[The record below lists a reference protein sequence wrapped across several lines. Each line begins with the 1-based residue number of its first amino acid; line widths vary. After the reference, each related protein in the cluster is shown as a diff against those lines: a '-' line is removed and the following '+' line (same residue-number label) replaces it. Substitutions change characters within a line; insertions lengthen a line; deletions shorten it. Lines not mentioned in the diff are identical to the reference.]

1 MAALQVAK
9 TSWSSETVLSDKLRQ
24 GVLIIMV
31 STSFLLCATLII
43 HMCSGT
49 VIIVAEDDLLDG
61 STLVEEE
68 VMIRDEGLQAPVD
81 SHFQYND
88 RPIIGVLSQ
97 ELDDWLVA
105 KLPPNHNYTAYIA
118 SSYIKWVEAG
128 GARAV
133 PVIIGRNKDY
143 YEQLFAGL
151 NGLLLPGGSA
161 PLVGTGGFAEVGQFF
176 FEMAKESTDAGDPF
190 PIWGTCNG
198 FELLTVLSSRDISRL
213 ASCNSEDQAS
223 PLHMLPPA
231 PLSKVFGLAPPDV
244 LRELQTER
252 ISINFHHFCLTP
264 ENFTRYGMEKFW
276 NPLSVNWDMHG
287 LKYIST
293 IEAKEYPF
301 VAVQFHPEKNIFEW
315 SAREPRI
322 PHTSSA
328 VHVALYFAGHFVN
341 MARRSRHYFPDR
353 ATEEKFLIYNY
364 KPLYVGKIGVDWTF
378 QEAYL
383 F

>member
-1 MAALQVAK
+1 MML
-9 TSWSSETVLSDKLRQ
+9 TST
-24 GVLIIMV
+24 
-31 STSFLLCATLII
+31 LLCATLLLHI
-43 HMCSGT
+43 CSAT
-49 VIIVAEDDLLDG
+49 VIIVAEDDLLIDG
-61 STLVEEE
+61 SDLLEEE
-68 VMIRDEGLQAPVD
+68 RLQAPES
-81 SHFQYND
+81 SHFEYND

-97 ELDDWLVA
+97 ELDDWLA
-105 KLPPNHNYTAYIA
+105 SKLPPNHNYTAYIA

-133 PVIIGRNKDY
+133 PVIIGKSREY

-161 PLVGTGGFAEVGQFF
+161 PLVGAGGYAEVGQLFF
-176 FEMAKESTDAGDPF
+176 DLAKESTDAGDPF

-198 FELLTVLSSRDISRL
+198 FELLTVLSSRDRSRL
-213 ASCNSEDQAS
+213 TDCNSEDQAS

-244 LRELQTER
+244 LRELETER

-287 LKYIST
+287 LKYLST
-293 IEAKEYPF
+293 LEAKEYPF

-341 MARRSRHYFPDR
+341 MARRSQHHFPDR
-353 ATEEKFLIYNY
+353 ATEESFLIYNY
-364 KPLYVGKIGVDWTF
+364 KSHYVGKMGLDWTF

>member
-1 MAALQVAK
+1 ML
-9 TSWSSETVLSDKLRQ
+9 TSA
-24 GVLIIMV
+24 
-31 STSFLLCATLII
+31 FLCTMLLLHGCA
-43 HMCSGT
+43 ST
-49 VIIVAEDDLLDG
+49 VIVVQEGDLNDIAGEGERQSDFVEDDVLFENLFEEAEITWEEGIQSAG
-61 STLVEEE
+61 S
-68 VMIRDEGLQAPVD
+68 

-97 ELDDWLVA
+97 ELDDWLA
-105 KLPPNHNYTAYIA
+105 NKLPPNHNYTAYIA

-133 PVIIGRNKDY
+133 PVIIGKSKEY
-143 YEQLFAGL
+143 YKQLFDGL

-161 PLVGTGGFAEVGQFF
+161 PLVGSGGYAEVGQLF
-176 FEMAKESTDAGDPF
+176 FEWARQSTNAGDPF

-198 FELLTVLSSRDISRL
+198 FELLTVLSARDISRL
-213 ASCNSEDQAS
+213 TDCNSEDQAS

-231 PLSKVFGLAPPDV
+231 PQSKVFGLAPPDV
-244 LRELQTER
+244 LKELQTER

-264 ENFTRYGMEKFW
+264 DNFTRYGMERFW

-293 IEAKEYPF
+293 IEAKRYPF
-301 VAVQFHPEKNIFEW
+301 VGVQFHPEKNIFEW
-315 SAREPRI
+315 SIREPKI

-341 MARRSRHYFPDR
+341 MARRSHHHFHDR

-364 KPLYVGKIGVDWTF
+364 KAHYVGKIGLDWTF

>member
-1 MAALQVAK
+1 MTTLQALK
-9 TSWSSETVLSDKLRQ
+9 INSRTEFSDRLQKGAFL
-24 GVLIIMV
+24 LMMLM
-31 STSFLLCATLII
+31 STLLCATLLL
-43 HMCSGT
+43 HTCSGT
-49 VIIVAEDDLLDG
+49 VIIVDEEDLLDG
-61 STLVEEE
+61 SNLVEEDL
-68 VMIRDEGLQAPVD
+68 IGRRNLQSPET

-97 ELDDWLVA
+97 ELDDWLLA
-105 KLPPNHNYTAYIA
+105 KLPPHHNYTAYIA
-118 SSYIKWVEAG
+118 SSYVKWVEAG

-133 PVIIGRNKDY
+133 PVIIGKSKEY
-143 YEQLFAGL
+143 YEQLFTGL

-161 PLVGTGGFAEVGQFF
+161 PLVGTGGYAEVGQLF

-198 FELLTVLSSRDISRL
+198 FELLTVLSSRDRSRL
-213 ASCNSEDQAS
+213 TDCNSEDQAS

-244 LRELQTER
+244 LRELETER

-264 ENFTRYGMEKFW
+264 ENFTRYGMDKFW

-287 LKYIST
+287 LKYLST
-293 IEAKEYPF
+293 LEAKEYPF

-341 MARRSRHYFPDR
+341 MARRSKHHFPDR

-364 KPLYVGKIGVDWTF
+364 KAHYVGKIGLDWTF